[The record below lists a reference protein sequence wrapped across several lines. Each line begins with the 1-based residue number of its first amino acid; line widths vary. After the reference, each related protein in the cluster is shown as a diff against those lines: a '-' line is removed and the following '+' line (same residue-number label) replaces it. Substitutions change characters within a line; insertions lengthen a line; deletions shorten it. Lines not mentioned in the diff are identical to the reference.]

1 MTLLTSSSFQA
12 VCNPCVCKYRQM
24 ADCEAFA
31 SLSWNAQQGLRWEAV
46 MVKPESFAEIQLEL
60 FCVASAGL
68 HPLPTPERFPTL
80 QVS

>member
-12 VCNPCVCKYRQM
+12 VCKYREM

-46 MVKPESFAEIQLEL
+46 MVKPESFAEIQVGATLCGICRL
-60 FCVASAGL
+60 A
-68 HPLPTPERFPTL
+68 PTL
-80 QVS
+80 NRRTFSDITS